1 MLRQSILEIKNR
13 IILIFLLWFLTFL
26 TGYQYREILLSQII
40 QSGALIDYF
49 IITDVTEAFL
59 TYIKLNQFLSNYF
72 LISCSFYHAFL
83 FIEPGLYH
91 FERTFL
97 KNLIQTYIIILIFGI
112 IFWYFTG
119 ISLLWSFFLEF
130 QQKISEKIVHTYFET
145 KLNLKQKAYAEPCK
159 SFGQFRRPSVFY
171 FYWPDNGF
179 KSITNCVS

>member
-145 KLNLKQKAYAEPCK
+145 KLNQFLCFYLHFWSLLVLIV
-159 SFGQFRRPSVFY
+159 SFFT
-171 FYWPDNGF
+171 
-179 KSITNCVS
+179 IL